1 LAENKR
7 LIIIGAG
14 IAGLSAGC
22 YARMNGYDV
31 DIYEMHDKAGGMCTS
46 WARKGYTFDY
56 CIHNLAGT
64 TSSGELFTVWGE
76 LGALEDT
83 KIINH
88 SEFVCIESGDDA
100 ALHWYTDLDKLDEHI
115 KQIAP
120 EDSPLISG
128 LIKTAKK
135 LSKVDLNAMSLG
147 GFRRILKALPYVPT
161 INRLSKTFLGEY
173 VKQIKNPF
181 LKRTLFHIM
190 YDMPGDPVPMTAL
203 VLFMAGM
210 SKGDFGWPEGGS
222 LAFARRIENRL
233 NSLGC
238 SINYKKQVD
247 KIIVENNRAVGIR
260 LSDDTE
266 IRGDY
271 IVSAADGYSTIYQML
286 EGKYLTEPI
295 VKYYASAGDTSPFG
309 LVVYL
314 GLSREFPDT
323 PHALTILYDE
333 KIDLGGIEQD
343 SLHVVTYGP
352 ESGLAPEG
360 KSVMKI
366 EVQASYSYW
375 KSRRD
380 ANLKAYREEKN
391 RIAEKII
398 DRLSPRFHGLRDCIE
413 VMDICTPPTSERYT
427 GNRFGWQAGPP
438 QENASEAQRKGLSIT
453 LPGLDGF
460 YHVGQWSNATLG
472 VSSVAISGR
481 NLVKNLCKQDG
492 KRFISNA

>member
-1 LAENKR
+1 MAENKK

-22 YARMNGYDV
+22 YARVNGYDV

-46 WARKGYTFDY
+46 WTRKGYTFDY

-64 TSSGELFTVWGE
+64 SPSSDLFKVWEE
-76 LGALEDT
+76 LGALDDT
-83 KIINH
+83 DIINH
-88 SEFVCIESGDDA
+88 EEFVCIESEHGEK
-100 ALHWYTDLDKLDEHI
+100 LHWYTDLDKLDEHI
-115 KQIAP
+115 KQVAP
-120 EDSPLISG
+120 EDSPLINA

-135 LSKVDLNAMSLG
+135 ISKVDLTAISLG
-147 GFRRILKALPYVPT
+147 GFQRILKVLPYVPT
-161 INRLSKTFLGEY
+161 INRLSKSYLGEY
-173 VKQIKNPF
+173 VKRIKNPF
-181 LKRTLFHIM
+181 LKRALFHIM

-222 LAFARRIENRL
+222 LAFAQRIENHL

-238 SINYKKQVD
+238 NINYKKHVE
-247 KIIVENNRAVGIR
+247 KVIVEDDRAVGIR
-260 LSDDTE
+260 LSDSTE
-266 IRGDY
+266 VRGDY
-271 IVSAADGYSTIYQML
+271 IISAADGYSTIYQML

-295 VKYYASAGDTSPFG
+295 EKYYASAGDTSPFG

-314 GLSREFPDT
+314 GLSREFPDA

-333 KIDLGGIEQD
+333 PIDLGDIEQD
-343 SLHVVTYGP
+343 SLHVVTYRP

-380 ANLKAYREEKN
+380 VDLKSYREEKKQ
-391 RIAEKII
+391 IAEKII
-398 DRLSPRFHGLRDCIE
+398 DRLLPRFPGLKDCIE
-413 VMDICTPPTSERYT
+413 VLDVCTPPTSERYT

-460 YHVGQWSNATLG
+460 YHIGQWSNATLG

-492 KRFISNA
+492 KRFITNA